1 MCGFFYGTRKIQM
14 GIRADKPIISHKGN
28 TEITWCQTLWSGNII
43 CCKLFDIP
51 FYNFVIMHKIQ
62 NHVGIEGIQVTE
74 S

>member
-1 MCGFFYGTRKIQM
+1 MNMKCNQKYNLCDENPTDCHFELKT
-14 GIRADKPIISHKGN
+14 
-28 TEITWCQTLWSGNII
+28 
-43 CCKLFDIP
+43 FDIP

>member
-1 MCGFFYGTRKIQM
+1 M

-28 TEITWCQTLWSGNII
+28 TEIMVPNIVERQYNLLQT
-43 CCKLFDIP
+43 FDIP